1 MIVVNVGPTNADTV
15 LERLYLVPYGRASV
29 LFVVVAGLGMGLFL
43 QGRTGTAMWRAL
55 TWRVLLLL
63 VLGLLLQTLTDRVNV
78 ILATYALL
86 FLVAPLVGGLR
97 TRALAALTAV
107 LLVAGPA
114 LIVATGLLIPGV
126 ASMEEGVSLTS
137 PPLAGLSSFLLTGPY
152 PLASWTVPFLVGMLL
167 ARADLRDVRVLRRL
181 AVWGGPRPRCW
192 GASWPTTPTRPSA
205 RGPTTAG
212 CGC

>member
-86 FLVAPLVGGLR
+86 FLVAPLVG
-97 TRALAALTAV
+97 ACAP
-107 LLVAGPA
+107 GPW
-114 LIVATGLLIPGV
+114 
-126 ASMEEGVSLTS
+126 
-137 PPLAGLSSFLLTGPY
+137 PP
-152 PLASWTVPFLVGMLL
+152 
-167 ARADLRDVRVLRRL
+167 
-181 AVWGGPRPRCW
+181 
-192 GASWPTTPTRPSA
+192 
-205 RGPTTAG
+205 
-212 CGC
+212 